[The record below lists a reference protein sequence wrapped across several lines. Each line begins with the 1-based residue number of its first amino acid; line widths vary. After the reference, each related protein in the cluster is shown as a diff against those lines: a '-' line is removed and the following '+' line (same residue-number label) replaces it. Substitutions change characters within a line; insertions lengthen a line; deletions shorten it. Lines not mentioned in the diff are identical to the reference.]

1 MIKRESAVS
10 PSQPGRRVKY
20 CLLKDNQVT
29 MTSHAKNANLSTMQK
44 KKFIVLK
51 KKFHRFFFF
60 GKDENDFMQD
70 LKPQLNLFFVS
81 FFIEFSRNVQF
92 RYGSI

>member
-44 KKFIVLK
+44 KNSLCK
-51 KKFHRFFFF
+51 KKIISQIFFC
-60 GKDENDFMQD
+60 KDENDFIQD

>member
-44 KKFIVLK
+44 KIHCVK
-51 KKFHRFFFF
+51 KKYFTDFFFC
-60 GKDENDFMQD
+60 KDENDFIQD